1 MSDKI
6 KKNEEIETKNLESIP
21 GENDLP
27 DVKSKEHYE
36 KLVIERRLNSYEK
49 SKNAQ
54 EAAQEVST
62 EDLNDVAG
70 GKIFP
75 LRRRKPVPKPI
86 LYDDTIR
93 MRTYAGPCKEP
104 SILPEVLKKLQE
116 EKERKEKEKK
126 HEEEVKQGLSI
137 GVEQDNLTR

>member
-6 KKNEEIETKNLESIP
+6 KENEKIETKNLESIP
-21 GENDLP
+21 SKNDLP

-54 EAAQEVST
+54 ETSSSEDAQEVST

-70 GKIFP
+70 GKGQI
-75 LRRRKPVPKPI
+75 RRLIDRFLEPPVPKSLRIPM
-86 LYDDTIR
+86 DK
-93 MRTYAGPCKEP
+93 YAGPPSKFMIPKSLTPEEWKKIKER
-104 SILPEVLKKLQE
+104 KK
-116 EKERKEKEKK
+116 EKER
-126 HEEEVKQGLSI
+126 
-137 GVEQDNLTR
+137 N

>member
-6 KKNEEIETKNLESIP
+6 KENEEIETKKLESIP

-27 DVKSKEHYE
+27 DVKSKEYYE

-54 EAAQEVST
+54 ETSSSEDAQEVST

-70 GKIFP
+70 GVLEMYGLPRRP
-75 LRRRKPVPKPI
+75 LTLR
-86 LYDDTIR
+86 
-93 MRTYAGPCKEP
+93 EW
-104 SILPEVLKKLQE
+104 
-116 EKERKEKEKK
+116 EK
-126 HEEEVKQGLSI
+126 
-137 GVEQDNLTR
+137 T

>member
-6 KKNEEIETKNLESIP
+6 KENEEIETKKLESIP

-27 DVKSKEHYE
+27 DVKSKEYYE

-54 EAAQEVST
+54 ETSSSEDAQEVST

-70 GKIFP
+70 GTDYTTLEMYGLPSRPLTLREWEKIW
-75 LRRRKPVPKPI
+75 K
-86 LYDDTIR
+86 
-93 MRTYAGPCKEP
+93 
-104 SILPEVLKKLQE
+104 E

-126 HEEEVKQGLSI
+126 HEEKVKQGLSI